1 MKIRPILILIIISL
15 ALSAFIA
22 QAQEGQFETSS
33 HISNNKVNVFAQDK
47 NGYMWIGTE
56 RGLNRYNGYTYKTYF
71 ANKELTGLYSDNITA
86 MTFDSTG
93 RLWVGTNFG
102 ISYMKDGI
110 FHHHTEPVFNRIS
123 KLLDYDEMHIL
134 ALGKD
139 GFVKFQ
145 KEGLVAVEV
154 FSDSGSSYA
163 DKVII
168 TKNSDIWYISE
179 SNDESHIVVL
189 DGKLRE
195 VNRYNLG
202 KDVSVTCI
210 CEDVS
215 QVVWVA
221 TNKGL
226 ISFDSR
232 SGSKNP
238 VPAPLK
244 HLKGKIHFALP
255 FWAEGLLFGIQ
266 GKGLLSYNIR
276 TQTLDRIV
284 KEQSLEGDGYV
295 CFVDKSNTIWLSDGI
310 TEPKTYLGR
319 RPYLHYYP
327 TDDIESIKEIHNM
340 EFDKEGYL
348 WMVVN
353 HTLTAMDV
361 NNNGAVTYKSTLS
374 DKFND
379 ILIDSDNNLWGVVDF
394 NKLYKYRLS
403 EGKASFVKQYS
414 FDNSIFT
421 LSEEKDGSILISS
434 VRSFYS
440 LDKNGSISRIL
451 TPSNLPFTLSL
462 QDKLTKR
469 TFIFSVSNGLHEITD
484 DYEFR
489 QFGGKAYKGVSYI
502 KTCSDGNVWLGFNRN
517 GLIRLNERTGEEMF
531 FDENNGLFDNS
542 IRSIEEDHDGNIW
555 ISTSEHIWRYNT
567 ATQRFSGLHDDRFV
581 KGKTYNLV
589 SSAVDTEGRLY
600 FGGTGG
606 ITVIDPKM
614 EIPEKNDIPL
624 FLESVTVKGKYIS
637 GGIKEL
643 TVKHNENMMQFFF
656 SAVDYES
663 GSSINYSF
671 IMDGYEEV
679 WHEGNHEM
687 QAIYNYLPPGKY
699 TFRARVRE
707 GLGDWSPYEINI
719 PVTVAPSPWLSP
731 WAKLAY
737 FILSIA
743 LLFSGA
749 YLFMR
754 MRVQRERIK
763 LADAREMMNIQHSEF
778 MANIAH
784 EFKTPLSLIYGPAK
798 ELGKIIDNDS
808 PARMYVDTIQ
818 RNADRLKIISKEIF
832 NVIKSAE
839 KDNKL
844 NVCKSDLAFVVR
856 LLSDNFRF
864 SLLEKSMKLTIEC
877 DEKLPCYFDVEKF
890 TKIFTN
896 LMSNAIKYGRY
907 EGSIVVS
914 IKVENGHALISVKDD
929 GKGIPE
935 EKRSR
940 LFERFDR
947 LDADKNSPEIQGFGI
962 GLNYSYRMAK
972 SHKGT
977 LYYEPNH
984 PQGSIFTIDIPVGE
998 EAYSE
1003 DEMGS
1008 PEFITEIYQNN
1019 AADATINTGDKQGTV
1034 LIVEDNA
1041 DVRNFL
1047 TAILNEKYNIMS
1059 ASDGMEAEDMLKITL
1074 PDLVLS
1080 DCVMPNKTGNE
1091 LCYDIKHNEDWSH
1104 LPVILLTAK
1113 NDHESTL
1120 MGLRQGADVYIPK
1133 PFDPDYLKTVIHTQ
1147 INNRRLVQNKILNLT
1162 SSSIAKETDG
1172 GTIMNAAGTEFIKKI
1187 HSVLDANID
1196 NDLFGINEL
1205 ASEMNMSYSS
1215 LYSKV
1220 KSLTGNTPQAY
1231 VKTYRMNIA
1240 IELLRTGLYTVGEV
1254 ADKVGASSPFTFSRE
1269 FKAHFGFPPSK
1280 AKQS

>member
-1 MKIRPILILIIISL
+1 MKIRPILIILTLVLTARST
-15 ALSAFIA
+15 

-33 HISNNKVNVFAQDK
+33 HISSNYVNVFTQDR
-47 NGYMWIGTE
+47 NGYIWIGTE
-56 RGLNRYNGYTYKTYF
+56 KGLNRYNGYTYKTYF
-71 ANKELTGLYSDNITA
+71 ANNDPNGLYGDNITA
-86 MTFDSTG
+86 LTFDSKD
-93 RLWVGTNFG
+93 RLWIGSDFG
-102 ISYMKDGI
+102 ISYLKNGV

-123 KLLDYDEMHIL
+123 KILDYDEEHFI

-139 GFVKFQ
+139 GFVKFR
-145 KEGLVAVEV
+145 KDDFDAVAI
-154 FSDSGSSYA
+154 FSNPGSSYA
-163 DKVII
+163 DNVIV
-168 TKNSDIWYISE
+168 TKNSDIWFISE
-179 SNDESHIVVL
+179 SEDGCSIIVL
-189 DGKLRE
+189 DGSLRE
-195 VNRYNLG
+195 IDRYTLG
-202 KDVSVTCI
+202 KDVHVTGI

-226 ISFDSR
+226 ICFDSR
-232 SGSKNP
+232 SGSRIPTPGALKDLGKN
-238 VPAPLK
+238 
-244 HLKGKIHFALP
+244 GKIHFAIP
-255 FWAEGLLFGIQ
+255 FWANCILFGVQ
-266 GKGLLSYNIR
+266 GEGLLSYNIM
-276 TQTLDRIV
+276 TGTIDRIV
-284 KEQSLEGDGYV
+284 KEQTLEGDKYV
-295 CFVDKSNTIWLSDGI
+295 CFVDKGNNIWLSDGKS
-310 TEPKTYLGR
+310 EPKTYMGR

-327 TDDIESIKEIHNM
+327 TDDIESIKEIHTM
-340 EFDKEGYL
+340 EFDREGYL

-353 HTLTAMDV
+353 ETLMAMDV
-361 NNNGAVTYKSTLS
+361 ENEGKIIYKSAS
-374 DKFND
+374 KDKVNH
-379 ILIDSDNNLWGVVDF
+379 ILIDSFNNLWAII
-394 NKLYKYRLS
+394 NYSSLRKYHIS
-403 EGKASFVKQYS
+403 KGKATEISEYPFES
-414 FDNSIFT
+414 NIFT
-421 LSEEKDGSILISS
+421 LSEQRNGNILISS
-434 VRSFYS
+434 VRQFYC
-440 LDKNGSISRIL
+440 LDKNGSISRIM
-451 TPSNLPFTLSL
+451 TPSDLPFTLSL

-469 TFIFSVSNGLHEITD
+469 TFIFSVSNGLHEVTD
-484 DYEFR
+484 NYEFK
-489 QFGGKAYKGVSYI
+489 QFGGKEYKGVSYV

-517 GLIRLNERTGEEMF
+517 GLTRVNERTGEEIH
-531 FDENNGLFDNS
+531 FDESTGLFDS
-542 IRSIEEDHDGNIW
+542 SVRSIEEDKEGNMW
-555 ISTSEHIWRYNT
+555 ISTSEHIWKYDI
-567 ATQRFSGLHDDRFV
+567 ATRRFSVLHDDRFV
-581 KGKTYNLV
+581 KGKTYNVV
-589 SSAVDTEGRLY
+589 SSAVGPDGRLY

-606 ITVIDPKM
+606 ITVIDP
-614 EIPEKNDIPL
+614 ETELPEKNDIPL
-624 FLESVTVKGKYIS
+624 FLESISVHGEYLS
-637 GGIKEL
+637 GGVESL
-643 TVKHNENMMQFFF
+643 TVKHNENIMHFDF
-656 SAVDYES
+656 SAVDFES
-663 GSSINYSF
+663 GSSLNYAF
-671 IMDGYEEV
+671 IMEGYEKA
-679 WHEGNHEM
+679 WHMGNHEM
-687 QAIYNYLPPGKY
+687 KAIYNYLPPGKY

-707 GLGDWSPYEINI
+707 GLGDWSPNEISI
-719 PVTVAPSPWLSP
+719 PVTVKPSPWLSP
-731 WAKLAY
+731 WAKFAYWVLA
-737 FILSIA
+737 LA
-743 LLFSGA
+743 LLFLGT
-749 YLFMR
+749 YLIIR

-784 EFKTPLSLIYGPAK
+784 EFRTPLSMIYGPAK
-798 ELGKIIDNDS
+798 ELGKIIDSES

-832 NVIKSAE
+832 NVIKSSE
-839 KDNKL
+839 KDDKL
-844 NVCKSDLAFVVR
+844 NVCRSDLAFVIR

-864 SLLEKSMKLTIEC
+864 SLLEKSMKLTIES
-877 DEKLPCYFDVEKF
+877 EERIPCFFDVEKI

-907 EGSIVVS
+907 EGNIVISIR
-914 IKVENGHALISVKDD
+914 VENGHALISVKDD

-947 LDADKNSPEIQGFGI
+947 LDADRNRPEIQGFGI

-972 SHKGT
+972 SHKGS
-977 LYYEPNH
+977 LYYEPNQ
-984 PQGSIFTIDIPVGE
+984 PQGSIFTIEIPVE
-998 EAYSE
+998 ESAYSE
-1003 DEMGS
+1003 EEMGS
-1008 PEFITEIYQNN
+1008 PEFISDIYQNN
-1019 AADATINTGDKQGTV
+1019 PTAPNTNTGDKQGTI

-1041 DVRNFL
+1041 DVRSFL
-1047 TAILNEKYNIMS
+1047 SAILSEKYNVMT
-1059 ASDGMEAEDMLKITL
+1059 ASDGMEAEDLLKITL

-1091 LCYDIKHNEDWSH
+1091 LCYDIKHNDDWSH